1 MTDIAS
7 LYEAPALLARAG
19 RSAGSGP
26 DLTQGAGGNVS
37 LKTAGGRML
46 IKASGARLRD
56 VSPSSGWALTDS
68 GLIAGRLRRGP
79 AGEDELSDL
88 IRSATIPVEG
98 LPAAKPSIE
107 TGFHSLLNS
116 AVVHVHSAYANVLN
130 MSEEG
135 ASAAARLFP
144 GAVLVPYRS
153 PGAQLCSAIAVH
165 ARPSEEQVFFLA
177 GHGLAVSHPDVDGA
191 LALNGSVNSA
201 IRRGLSLPPYPEV
214 PAAAGLTP
222 HNAARLA
229 FYGRDFMLDNVL
241 SPDQALYCGPEAL
254 SGAAGPDVNEVLT
267 ALFYVLDCVRGLGWK
282 PRFLS
287 KDDVAYLG
295 TMTGG
300 RYARKEKK

>member
-7 LYEAPALLARAG
+7 LSEAPALLARAG

-37 LKTAGGRML
+37 VKVPGGRML

-56 VSPSSGWALTDS
+56 VTPTSGYALVDS
-68 GLIAGRLRRGP
+68 GVIAGRLRRGP

-88 IRSATIPVEG
+88 IKAATLPVDG
-98 LPAAKPSIE
+98 LPPAKPSIE

-116 AVVHVHSAYANVLN
+116 AVVHVHSVYANVLN

-135 ASAAARLFP
+135 ACAAARLFP
-144 GAVLVPYRS
+144 EAVRIPYRS

-177 GHGLAVSHPDVDGA
+177 GHGLAVSHQDVDGA
-191 LALNGSVNSA
+191 LALNERVNAA
-201 IRRGLSLPPYPEV
+201 IRRGLSLPPYTAA
-214 PAAAGLTP
+214 PAAAGLAP

-229 FYGRDFMLDNVL
+229 FYGRDFMLNNVL
-241 SPDQALYCGPEAL
+241 SPDQALYCGPDAL
-254 SGAAGPDVNEVLT
+254 DGRCGRDENEVLA
-267 ALFYVLDCVRGLGWK
+267 ALFYILDCIAGLGLT
-282 PRFLS
+282 PRFLTAPET
-287 KDDVAYLG
+287 AYFDALK
-295 TMTGG
+295 GG
-300 RYARKEKK
+300 RYGRK